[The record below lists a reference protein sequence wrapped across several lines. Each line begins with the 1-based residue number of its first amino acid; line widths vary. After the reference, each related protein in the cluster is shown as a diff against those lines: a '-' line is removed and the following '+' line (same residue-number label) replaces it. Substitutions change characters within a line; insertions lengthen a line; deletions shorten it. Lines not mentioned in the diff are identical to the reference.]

1 MRFEQWLALVR
12 TRVVILSM
20 AVAWALSFLTL
31 RQTVWLDCMAL
42 ILLFWKVYQPRRISL
57 LVAFVIG
64 IFVDVQQ
71 SSRMGEHALMYVW
84 LVYAMGL
91 LAPRLQFA
99 SIFIHALY
107 ATGMVFAMELLRA
120 LFYAVVLGA
129 HINLRGI
136 LWLFLAIPMWLLL
149 AIALTRG
156 AKSRKVGEWMMQ

>member
-129 HINLRGI
+129 HINLRDI